1 MRRHRERVQVSAH
14 RAGAGDDIA
23 LENTRAAFDAVLR
36 MDVDFIEFDVQRCG
50 DGTLVI
56 RHDPSLL
63 HEGDDVRLADLT
75 GVEAALMIPGLLT
88 YGDVLDLLAG
98 RRAAHIDL
106 KASAARNPRHA
117 VAATA
122 LAVERL
128 GPDGFVMTTG
138 NDRTVRAIRD
148 WSDEQ
153 GLDLLVGLSLGGNV
167 RGRSIREQVR
177 IRLSEL
183 LPHRRLRRSRASVVC
198 AHHTLARLGV
208 ARFARRRGLPLL
220 VWTVDTPRSLAHWL
234 RPGGAWLV
242 TSNRPA
248 LALAVRATRE
258 RRRLPD

>member
-1 MRRHRERVQVSAH
+1 MLVSAH
-14 RAGAGDDIA
+14 RAGAGEWID
-23 LENTRAAFDAVLR
+23 LENTRAAFDAALVTG
-36 MDVDFIEFDVQRCG
+36 VDFIEFDVQRCG
-50 DGTLVI
+50 DDTLVI
-56 RHDPSLL
+56 RHDPSFE
-63 HEGDDVRLADLT
+63 HDGSVVRLAHLS
-75 GVEAALMIPGLLT
+75 GAEAQQLIPGLLT
-88 YGDVLDLLAG
+88 YDDVLDLLAG

-106 KASAARNPRHA
+106 KASVARDPRQA

-128 GPDGFVMTTG
+128 GADGFVVTTG
-138 NDRTVRAIRD
+138 SDRAVRAIRD
-148 WSDEQ
+148 WSDEH

-183 LPHRRLRRSRASVVC
+183 RPHRRLTRSRASVVV

-242 TSNRPA
+242 TSNQPG
-248 LALAVRATRE
+248 LALAVRAARE
-258 RRRLPD
+258 RRFLKH